1 MDFDHEEPKR
11 KFDWTFG
18 RICLSV
24 ANLVNHIMIGF
35 LTIYIIYLG
44 RDLSN
49 NTNVHAVLSTIGYVL
64 LMSEAIVVLAE
75 ENLWTNFLSRQVS
88 KHIHW
93 ILQVGAAVF
102 IIVGVAVKYDK
113 KESHFHSTHAITG
126 IISVGLIIF
135 VALMG
140 IFAFYSV
147 ELRRIIR
154 PVLFKLIHN
163 IFGIGCFVIGMTSL
177 LYGYEKKWM
186 TIKATDEMK
195 LTSVILTYAITVFSL
210 VGAFGSLFN
219 QLGLI
224 R

>member
-1 MDFDHEEPKR
+1 MEFDHEEPKG
-11 KFDWTFG
+11 KSDWTFG
-18 RICLSV
+18 RICLSLV
-24 ANLVNHIMIGF
+24 NLVNHIMIGF

-44 RDLSN
+44 RNLSN
-49 NTNVHAVLSTIGYVL
+49 NTNLHAVLSTVGYVL

-88 KHIHW
+88 KYIHW

-102 IIVGVAVKYDK
+102 IIVGVGVKYDK
-113 KESHFHSTHAITG
+113 KENHFLSTHAITG

-135 VALMG
+135 VALTG
-140 IFAFYSV
+140 IFALNSV
-147 ELRRIIR
+147 KLRRIIK

-186 TIKATDEMK
+186 KVNASYEMN
-195 LTSVILTYAITVFSL
+195 LTCVILTYAITVFSL
-210 VGAFGSLFN
+210 VGALSSLCN
-219 QLGLI
+219 QLGII

>member
-1 MDFDHEEPKR
+1 
-11 KFDWTFG
+11 
-18 RICLSV
+18 
-24 ANLVNHIMIGF
+24 
-35 LTIYIIYLG
+35 
-44 RDLSN
+44 
-49 NTNVHAVLSTIGYVL
+49 
-64 LMSEAIVVLAE
+64 MSEAIVVLAE

-113 KESHFHSTHAITG
+113 KESHFLSTHAITG
-126 IISVGLIIF
+126 IISLGMLIF
-135 VALMG
+135 VALTG
-140 IFAFYSV
+140 IFAFFSV

-154 PVLFKLIHN
+154 PVLFKLLHN
-163 IFGIGCFVIGMTSL
+163 FLGIGCFVIGMTSL

-186 TIKATDEMK
+186 KINASDEMT
-195 LTSVILTYAITVFSL
+195 LTCVIFTYAITVFSL
-210 VGAFGSLFN
+210 VGALGSLCN